1 MAFSRGTI
9 VRSFFW
15 KFLER
20 SSVQLVGFLVT
31 VILARLLTPNEY
43 GLISLIT
50 VFIAI
55 ADVIIDGG
63 LNTALIQ
70 KKDSDNTDFSTI
82 FFFSMGLAVIM
93 YGIFY
98 LAAPA
103 MAGFYD
109 RMELVPIIRVLS
121 LGLIFYAFNSI
132 QRAFVSRHMLFRQ
145 LFLSSL
151 VAVAVSGAIGV
162 AMAFKG
168 YGVWALV
175 AQNLSNQ
182 FLVCL
187 IMWFTVRW
195 RPIKVFSK
203 ERFRGL
209 FGYGWKIMGTNLI
222 TGIFVQVRKLL
233 IGKFYK
239 PDTLAYYEKGG
250 QIPDLL
256 MSNIFS
262 SVQTIL
268 FPSLSEVQDDR
279 QRVKNMM
286 RRSTK
291 MVCFFVYPM
300 MVGLIVVAKPLVITL
315 FTEKWLP
322 VVPFLQILC
331 IANFFRPITIANAE
345 AIKALGYSSI
355 TLKLEIIK
363 KIIDITILIVS
374 LTISVYAIVWGIVLY
389 NFLCVFINLYPN
401 IKLLNYKIHEQV
413 LDATPTLILSL
424 VMGLAIYW
432 MKFLPWSAPAILT
445 VQILAGIVI
454 YFLVCLLFKEESF
467 VYLADYIKSKLNK
480 TDK

>member
-1 MAFSRGTI
+1 MK
-9 VRSFFW
+9 SFFW

-20 SSVQLVGFLVT
+20 TSVQLVGFLVT

-43 GLISLIT
+43 GIISLIT

-82 FFFSMGLAVIM
+82 FFFSLGLAVIM

-103 MAGFYD
+103 IARFYD
-109 RMELVPIIRVLS
+109 RVELVPIIRVLS
-121 LGLIFYAFNSI
+121 FGFIFYAFNSI

-182 FLVCL
+182 FLICL
-187 IMWFTVRW
+187 VMWFSVKW
-195 RPIKVFSK
+195 RPIWVFSK

-239 PDTLAYYEKGG
+239 PETLAFYEKGG

-256 MSNIFS
+256 MSNIFT

-279 QRVKNMM
+279 LRVKNMM

-331 IANFFRPITIANAE
+331 IANFFRPITISNAE

-363 KIIDITILIVS
+363 KIIDVAILVAS
-374 LTISVYAIVWGIVLY
+374 LSISVYAIVWGIVLY
-389 NFLCVFINLYPN
+389 NFLCIFINLYPN
-401 IKLLNYKIHEQV
+401 IKLLNYKIHEQI

-424 VMGLAIYW
+424 VMGFAIYW
-432 MKFLPWSAPAILT
+432 LKFLPWSAPAVLV
-445 VQILAGIVI
+445 VQILCGIAV

-467 VYLADYIKSKLNK
+467 VYLADFIKSKLNR